1 MDSVDQSLS
10 DPVPTQLPQTSK
22 DFTKPGLTHSHI
34 IKLNEKNFLLWRQQ
48 VNGVIIAHDL
58 HRFVVNPQI
67 PLQFEYME
75 ARAQGKN
82 SDANQQWL
90 VKDQTLFT
98 SSTQL

>member
-1 MDSVDQSLS
+1 
-10 DPVPTQLPQTSK
+10 
-22 DFTKPGLTHSHI
+22 
-34 IKLNEKNFLLWRQQ
+34 
-48 VNGVIIAHDL
+48 
-58 HRFVVNPQI
+58 
-67 PLQFEYME
+67 ME